1 MSLDLRFA
9 YCPSLAP
16 ALLLLND
23 GDGSRN
29 KLHSTVP
36 GVGPGVQLA
45 MTVKVVL
52 TVEAFATEF
61 AGEPRLFTVV
71 PRSQESVP
79 KSKVGMMGW

>member
-29 KLHSTVP
+29 ELHSTVSR
-36 GVGPGVQLA
+36 VGPGVQLA
-45 MTVKVVL
+45 MTVKIVL
-52 TVEAFATEF
+52 TVEAFATEL
-61 AGEPRLFTVV
+61 AGKPGFFTVV
-71 PRSQESVP
+71 PRSKVLAP
-79 KSKVGMMGW
+79 KSGVRIAGW